1 LPVRHQQ
8 AISTVHLLP
17 VILIRRSTNETDLIV
32 LPIATEARPS
42 KPMGAQ
48 FSEESLQECHD
59 CLSLRHGPELGGGIV
74 LKRRVN
80 QFDSPRA
87 HFQLTGVH
95 SETGYRPFEGLLQL
109 RVLRF
114 RLLQDG
120 NICVGV
126 FPGGDLSSDGSR
138 YCGSPTFRTNS
149 ANRGSERSGSSKK
162 EVFRCA
168 IQKSRS

>member
-1 LPVRHQQ
+1 MV
-8 AISTVHLLP
+8 
-17 VILIRRSTNETDLIV
+17 
-32 LPIATEARPS
+32 AT
-42 KPMGAQ
+42 
-48 FSEESLQECHD
+48 L
-59 CLSLRHGPELGGGIV
+59 
-74 LKRRVN
+74 
-80 QFDSPRA
+80 
-87 HFQLTGVH
+87 
-95 SETGYRPFEGLLQL
+95 LLQL

-126 FPGGDLSSDGSR
+126 FPGGDLNSDGSR
-138 YCGSPTFRTNS
+138 YCGSPTFRTSS